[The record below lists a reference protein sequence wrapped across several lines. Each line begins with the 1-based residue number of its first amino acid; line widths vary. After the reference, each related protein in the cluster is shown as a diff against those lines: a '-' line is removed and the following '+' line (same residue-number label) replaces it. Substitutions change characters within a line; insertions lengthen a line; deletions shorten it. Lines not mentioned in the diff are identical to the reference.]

1 MIPIVTSQLTAHRCS
16 TQRRVAKSLL
26 LLPVIVCALASVSCQ
41 EQGPPMVDTTPLASL
56 TDGLSR
62 LRENAV
68 QLARS
73 DAREV
78 ISRFGQMG
86 TRRLAAVG

>member
-1 MIPIVTSQLTAHRCS
+1 M
-16 TQRRVAKSLL
+16 
-26 LLPVIVCALASVSCQ
+26 
-41 EQGPPMVDTTPLASL
+41 ASL
-56 TDGLSR
+56 TEGLNR

-73 DAREV
+73 DARDV

-86 TRRLAAVG
+86 SRRLAAVG

>member
-1 MIPIVTSQLTAHRCS
+1 M
-16 TQRRVAKSLL
+16 
-26 LLPVIVCALASVSCQ
+26 
-41 EQGPPMVDTTPLASL
+41 ASL

-68 QLARS
+68 QLAHS